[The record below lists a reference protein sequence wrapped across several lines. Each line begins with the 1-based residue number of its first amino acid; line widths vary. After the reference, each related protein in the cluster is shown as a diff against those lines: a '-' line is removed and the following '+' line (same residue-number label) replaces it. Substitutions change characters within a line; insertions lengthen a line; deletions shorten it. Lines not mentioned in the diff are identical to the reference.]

1 MMSDMKEFWDEF
13 ENAGITKGTKIM
25 IQRIR
30 NKQFVFLWERGGK
43 QFLRNWER
51 WGKNSKWKYPD
62 WLAWAKRRQTN
73 GSSQFSCE
81 QDFLDCVAIDE
92 ERVKE
97 LIKRKGEL

>member
-1 MMSDMKEFWDEF
+1 MMVDMKEFLESNIQKDGWDR
-13 ENAGITKGTKIM
+13 M
-25 IQRIR
+25 I
-30 NKQFVFLWERGGK
+30 NVDSLFVFLWERGGK

-51 WGKNSKWKYPD
+51 WEKNSKWKYPD

-97 LIKRKGEL
+97 LIEEKEKVKE